1 MMRYAA
7 YLSFENARPR
17 TGHFGKQVPSG
28 PVSTERRMGSRR
40 SGSPSAVQS
49 HRQHQSRSLAIVRR
63 QRHLLLWHA
72 GTTKPPVMTTT
83 TPVFGN
89 ARPADVGRNTVPAG
103 GVASLDLLYSH
114 DFRLTKDTADEAKIL
129 SAGLSSF
136 NVLNHTS
143 FTSYIGA
150 LSSPLFRQPAAALA
164 GRQIQ
169 LSVGFQF

>member
-1 MMRYAA
+1 MSLLAMMRYAA

-49 HRQHQSRSLAIVRR
+49 HRQHQSRSLAIVWR

-83 TPVFGN
+83 TPVSGT
-89 ARPADVGRNTVPAG
+89 PVP
-103 GVASLDLLYSH
+103 
-114 DFRLTKDTADEAKIL
+114 LTLAATLCRRE
-129 SAGLSSF
+129 
-136 NVLNHTS
+136 V
-143 FTSYIGA
+143 
-150 LSSPLFRQPAAALA
+150 SPLLIFSIATIFGSRRIRQTRRRFCRQASHPSMFSTTPASRATLAL
-164 GRQIQ
+164 
-169 LSVGFQF
+169 

>member
-1 MMRYAA
+1 LASTPPFTLARRYHETTSND
-7 YLSFENARPR
+7 YYH
-17 TGHFGKQVPSG
+17 TG
-28 PVSTERRMGSRR
+28 
-40 SGSPSAVQS
+40 
-49 HRQHQSRSLAIVRR
+49 L
-63 QRHLLLWHA
+63 
-72 GTTKPPVMTTT
+72 
-83 TPVFGN
+83 GN
-89 ARPADVGRNTVPAG
+89 ARPADVGRNTLPAG

-114 DFRLTKDTADEAKIL
+114 DFRLTKDTGDKAKIL

-150 LSSPLFRQPAAALA
+150 LSSPLFGQPAAALA